1 MNNQTAMK
9 DRTVLKTVLAALAV
23 LFFFFLQGAVVV
35 INEIEGAR
43 SALIRGGIIGLAALA
58 AIIYTLIRHKNLSAI
73 GFRRPEPGSIRKLLY
88 CFPLLIIALSAFA
101 AGVDFEKG
109 GGFLLANLFLALC
122 VGLTEEI
129 YFRGIICNLWLE
141 KGVKKAVLISAVLFG
156 ICHLMNVLGG
166 AGLAETILQIF
177 FALAYGV
184 AFALVFIVSKSIW
197 PCIALHAFHDACS
210 FLSRDGSARANVLTG
225 TFQFAV
231 MIVYIAVIIK
241 RNQMRI
247 SEGGAQ

>member
-1 MNNQTAMK
+1 MDLQKGTI
-9 DRTVLKTVLAALAV
+9 DRTIIKTILVALVL

-35 INEIEGAR
+35 ILKIEGAR

-58 AIIYTLIRHKNLSAI
+58 AIVYSLIKHKNLAAI
-73 GFRRPEPGSIRKLLY
+73 GFRRPEPGSAKKLLFY
-88 CFPLLIIALSAFA
+88 IPLLVIALSALVV
-101 AGVDFEKG
+101 GVDFEKG
-109 GGFLLANLFLALC
+109 SGFLLANLFLALC

-129 YFRGIICNLWLE
+129 YFRGVICNLWLE
-141 KGVKKAVLISAVLFG
+141 KSVKKAVLISAVLFG

-166 AGLAETILQIF
+166 AGLMETILQIF

-210 FLSRDGSARANVLTG
+210 FLSADGSVRANIVIG
-225 TFQFAV
+225 AFQFIV
-231 MIVYIAVIIK
+231 MIAYIIIVIK
-241 RNQMRI
+241 RNRMHI
-247 SEGGAQ
+247 SEGGAP